1 MNEKEGSFNGTAG
14 SGDEKPVRS
23 VTKRHAVRAQVADME
38 KNSVR
43 VEYTQQDRKAKDLG
57 GEYHYL

>member
-23 VTKRHAVRAQVADME
+23 VTKRHAVRAQVPDME
-38 KNSVR
+38 ENSVR
-43 VEYTQQDRKAKDLG
+43 VGYTQSI
-57 GEYHYL
+57 

>member
-23 VTKRHAVRAQVADME
+23 VTKRHAVRAQVPDME
-38 KNSVR
+38 KNR
-43 VEYTQQDRKAKDLG
+43 CE
-57 GEYHYL
+57 